1 MTKILKVDQN
11 LIFPSISLSFSLF
24 VSQKTKK
31 KCYNKDTERADVLV
45 MPIISTN
52 IHYEIIGTRE
62 HGLLMEINK
71 GKLTYDL
78 AQKWVP
84 VILNLSFC
92 DPGSV
97 HEGLAPVSC
106 SRLPRLHHQVHPGLC
121 TASEQ
126 ILDAAEDPASGL
138 RWKPQNASMHEHR
151 PCSETM
157 HGPGH
162 PMIARKCHQM

>member
-1 MTKILKVDQN
+1 MNDCASMTKILKVDQN

-71 GKLTYDL
+71 GRLTYDL
-78 AQKWVP
+78 AQK
-84 VILNLSFC
+84 
-92 DPGSV
+92 
-97 HEGLAPVSC
+97 
-106 SRLPRLHHQVHPGLC
+106 
-121 TASEQ
+121 
-126 ILDAAEDPASGL
+126 
-138 RWKPQNASMHEHR
+138 
-151 PCSETM
+151 
-157 HGPGH
+157 
-162 PMIARKCHQM
+162 